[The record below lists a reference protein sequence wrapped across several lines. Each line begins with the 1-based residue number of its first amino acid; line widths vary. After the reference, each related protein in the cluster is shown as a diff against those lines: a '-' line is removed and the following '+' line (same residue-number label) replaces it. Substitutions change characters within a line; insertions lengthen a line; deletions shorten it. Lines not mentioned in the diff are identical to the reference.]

1 LPIKSTQPIP
11 FSTIPM
17 TSLPAALPRLDCLEE
32 S

>member
-17 TSLPAALPRLDCLEE
+17 TSLPAALPRFDCLEE